1 MNIALEPSYRLVPRG
16 GMGLACDKDGV
27 ALGSADLVRLLPD
40 ARGAR
45 RCEVRPMEKVGQIIR
60 AAYGA
65 QPDEIVRHLHRG
77 LHRVAASIEAGDL
90 CRAGIGAVLLGFPDL
105 EPGAMAKLAEIADL
119 EKDGAA
125 WENEPRVP
133 VGQAGGGQWTA
144 DGGGASTAVTSSR
157 AADTRREP
165 LDLPFDD
172 GVFRPGADGSIP
184 DPRRRSDGGGRGVAP
199 VELPTTGLHA
209 VVPSIPGPQG

>member
-1 MNIALEPSYRLVPRG
+1 MNIALEHSYRLIARG
-16 GMGLACDKDGV
+16 DVGLACDKDGV
-27 ALGSADLVRLLPD
+27 ALGAADLVRFRPD

-45 RCEVRPMEKVGQIIR
+45 RCEVRPVEKVGQIIR
-60 AAYGA
+60 AAYGV
-65 QPDEIVRHLHRG
+65 QPDEVVLHLHRG
-77 LHRVAASIEAGDL
+77 LRYVAASIEAGDL
-90 CRAGIGAVLLGFPDL
+90 CRAGIAAVLLSFPDL
-105 EPGAMAKLAEIADL
+105 TLGAVAKLAEIADI

-125 WENEPRVP
+125 WENEPRLP
-133 VGQAGGGQWTA
+133 VGQAGGGQWTG